1 MSQHRLIRL
10 IRDSGY
16 EIMISLKKGKQEKS
30 WSLRPNNLMS
40 NDEIKK
46 ENQFKKRPK
55 KRSKL
60 NHANLNDE
68 TEIIS

>member
-10 IRDSGY
+10 IRDPGY
-16 EIMISLKKGKQEKS
+16 EIMISLKKGNQEKS
-30 WSLRPNNLMS
+30 WSSRPNNLMS

-55 KRSKL
+55 KDQS
-60 NHANLNDE
+60 
-68 TEIIS
+68 

>member
-1 MSQHRLIRL
+1 
-10 IRDSGY
+10 
-16 EIMISLKKGKQEKS
+16 MISLKKGKQEKS
-30 WSLRPNNLMS
+30 WNLRPNNLMS